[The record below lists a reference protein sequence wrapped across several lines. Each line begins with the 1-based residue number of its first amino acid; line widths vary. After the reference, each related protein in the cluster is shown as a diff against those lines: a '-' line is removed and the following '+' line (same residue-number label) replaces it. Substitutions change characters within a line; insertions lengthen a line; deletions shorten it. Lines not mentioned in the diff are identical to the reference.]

1 MQADSPA
8 EIDEVRGMKVKVPV
22 ADEDGHIH
30 TQEASLVSP
39 ELRSMV
45 DNMLFM
51 SACAHKTC
59 FESNR
64 TRQAFRA
71 AFAAYSLKVAIEK
84 VDDFC
89 YSFHGRTIGDV
100 I

>member
-22 ADEDGHIH
+22 ADEDGNIH
-30 TQEASLVSP
+30 THEVSLVSP

-51 SACAHKTC
+51 SAYGHKSM
-59 FESNR
+59 FDGHVWPFVQNSPR
-64 TRQAFRA
+64 
-71 AFAAYSLKVAIEK
+71 VP
-84 VDDFC
+84 
-89 YSFHGRTIGDV
+89 
-100 I
+100 